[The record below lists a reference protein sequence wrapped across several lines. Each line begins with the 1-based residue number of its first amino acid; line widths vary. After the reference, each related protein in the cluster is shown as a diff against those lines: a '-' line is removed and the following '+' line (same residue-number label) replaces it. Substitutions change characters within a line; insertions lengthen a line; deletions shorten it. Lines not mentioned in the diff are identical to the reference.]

1 MFAQLDGSSIHF
13 FGLGEFSGN
22 FRDLYS
28 RLWCEGENRGPQV
41 QNTYIY
47 IYMYIHNI
55 YLNARAAQPRFSPVF
70 EPFCAQGQG

>member
-41 QNTYIY
+41 QNTY
-47 IYMYIHNI
+47 MYV
-55 YLNARAAQPRFSPVF
+55 YT
-70 EPFCAQGQG
+70 